1 MFTPPPVQPPL
12 SSLCISTGNWSI
24 WNYSLQWLPS
34 SHPCFQGILEYA
46 KARFYSYYFSFK
58 YKESHDE
65 CATLQWF
72 SLEYVRM
79 INCGLWKKKKHRGN
93 EWQFQ
98 THTKIHYTRK
108 FQCYKNKIFKIIFWF
123 SDHWKYFITTKC
135 LSKLGYYCSCFNK
148 IFCRK
153 VLVVFVQKMWLVC
166 FHFLQEFRMPIA

>member
-79 INCGLWKKKKHRGN
+79 INCGLWKKKNTEEMNGNFKHTQKFTTLEN
-93 EWQFQ
+93 FNVI
-98 THTKIHYTRK
+98 KIK
-108 FQCYKNKIFKIIFWF
+108 F
-123 SDHWKYFITTKC
+123 
-135 LSKLGYYCSCFNK
+135 SKLYFDFQITESTS
-148 IFCRK
+148 
-153 VLVVFVQKMWLVC
+153 
-166 FHFLQEFRMPIA
+166 